1 MYRFWRKMTEAEN
14 KLLAVFEVRL
24 LDLLSLCER
33 QQRKIEELTAQIKTG
48 EESLQQAKQNNQSL
62 NAKYSELLT
71 AHILSSEEGGVK
83 SARLRLSK
91 LVREV
96 EKCIALLNG

>member
-1 MYRFWRKMTEAEN
+1 MTEAEN

-48 EESLQQAKQNNQSL
+48 EESLQQAKQNNQLL

>member
-1 MYRFWRKMTEAEN
+1 MTEAEN

-48 EESLQQAKQNNQSL
+48 EESLQQAKQNNQ
-62 NAKYSELLT
+62 
-71 AHILSSEEGGVK
+71 
-83 SARLRLSK
+83 
-91 LVREV
+91 
-96 EKCIALLNG
+96 C

>member
-1 MYRFWRKMTEAEN
+1 MTEEKN

-33 QQRKIEELTAQIKTG
+33 QQQKIEELTQQIKTG
-48 EESLQQAKQNNQSL
+48 ESALQQAKQIIQSL
-62 NAKYSELLT
+62 NTKYSELLT
-71 AHILSSEEGGVK
+71 AHVVSLEEGDVK
-83 SARLRLSK
+83 SARMRLVK

>member
-1 MYRFWRKMTEAEN
+1 MTEAEN

-62 NAKYSELLT
+62 DAKYAELLT